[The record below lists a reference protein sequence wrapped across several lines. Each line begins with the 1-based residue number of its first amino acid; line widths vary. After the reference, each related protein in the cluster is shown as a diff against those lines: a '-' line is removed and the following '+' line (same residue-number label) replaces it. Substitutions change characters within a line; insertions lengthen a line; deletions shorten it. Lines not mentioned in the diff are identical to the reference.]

1 MRVTQPVDAFWWCWS
16 IRMKTLLHS
25 LSLQDITIVHG
36 RLHSDAWYVFL
47 DVSTSGALKTT
58 GSIDHTV
65 LSPTT
70 HRFQYDLP
78 SITKNW
84 HPKIVNWSMK
94 YPLNILKHADFSITC
109 PSGSPEFVGTPT
121 FDPSFC
127 HWGDRQKA
135 NSDTRASLKEHKD
148 SGS

>member
-1 MRVTQPVDAFWWCWS
+1 MHSGGVGS

-109 PSGSPEFVGTPT
+109 PKWFPRICRNPYLRSFVLSLRW
-121 FDPSFC
+121 PS
-127 HWGDRQKA
+127 RKQTA
-135 NSDTRASLKEHKD
+135 TRGPSLKEHMD